1 MDSKIK
7 IFTLLACTICA
18 FLLSSC
24 KQDSWVDWKFQNE
37 LWLARNK
44 SQPGVQTTASG
55 LQYRVIAD
63 PTPTDARPNPTSTII
78 CDYTLK
84 LINGTVIESKQGKG
98 FYLGSTIPGFTEGCH
113 KIHNNG
119 DIELYI
125 PASLGY
131 DYDTTD
137 GLGHGTEG
145 YSAHIPPYSTLIFT
159 IHICSVNGN

>member
-1 MDSKIK
+1 MSRKFIVYS
-7 IFTLLACTICA
+7 LLLILCGVTG
-18 FLLSSC
+18 C
-24 KQDSWVDWKFQNE
+24 KQDNWVDWKFQNE

-44 SQPGVQTTASG
+44 TQPGVQTTASG

-63 PTPTDARPNPTSTII
+63 PTPTDARPNPTSTVV
-78 CDYTLK
+78 CDYTLR
-84 LINGTVIESKQGKG
+84 LINGTVIHKSTEPEGL
-98 FYLGSTIPGFTEGCH
+98 YLGGQIPGFTEGCH

>member
-1 MDSKIK
+1 MSRKFIVYC
-7 IFTLLACTICA
+7 LLFVLCGVTG
-18 FLLSSC
+18 C
-24 KQDSWVDWKFQNE
+24 KQDNWVDWKFQNE

-63 PTPTDARPNPTSTII
+63 PTPTDARPNPTSTVV
-78 CDYTLK
+78 CDYTLR
-84 LINGTVIESKQGKG
+84 LINGTVIHKSTEPEG
-98 FYLGSTIPGFTEGCH
+98 FYLGSQIPGFTEGCH

-145 YSAHIPPYSTLIFT
+145 YSAHIPPYSTLVFT